1 MKSVNKSILRSV
13 FAVVL
18 GLMLVLWPDNAL
30 DILVIAM
37 GALFLAA
44 GVVTIAAYFARDKS
58 LYPNVRF
65 PIEGAGSFL
74 LGLLLVVAPKFFVG
88 ILMIVLGIV
97 LAIAGLQQIA
107 MLFSARKWTEV
118 SIYFYIVPVLVT
130 VCGII
135 VLFNAQAV
143 AQSILILSGVTCIVY
158 GIAGLVNELRFR
170 KQTN

>member
-65 PIEGAGSFL
+65 L

-97 LAIAGLQQIA
+97 LIIAGLQQIM

-130 VCGII
+130 ICGII

-170 KQTN
+170 KQQN

>member
-13 FAVVL
+13 LAVVL

-44 GVVTIAAYFARDKS
+44 GVVAIAAYFARDKS
-58 LYPNVRF
+58 VYPNVRF

-88 ILMIVLGIV
+88 ILMFVLGVV
-97 LAIAGLQQIA
+97 LVVAGLQQIM

-130 VCGII
+130 ICGII

-170 KQTN
+170 KQQN